1 MLRPAQEKEG
11 FRSMKALSISVP
23 GLVLVGLML
32 SGRLWGLPAQAAE
45 AAPSVLTLEEAIRI
59 GTDNN
64 RQLKIAHLEV
74 NKAHDGV
81 GEAKS
86 YALPQLSAYGLAGIP
101 PAAVNFRVPAGQF
114 GNFPST
120 GPIPPTDT
128 DIRTPQRLSGVVYVS
143 VTQPL
148 TQLFKVR
155 IGVQKARLGLDLAS
169 ESVREHRQETVREI
183 REAYYQFAQ
192 AQSQVESASATVAH
206 LTELAKIVD
215 QRLAQKT
222 VLLSDSL
229 AVKAKLKQAD
239 YRRLMLENSSEL
251 ARQNLNLLLGRDLS
265 TPFTVDLQP
274 PPESSEIDLVQAKQA
289 AIAQRAELREA
300 RLATKIAEKSARLE
314 KADYFPEIS
323 LQASYLSFQNI
334 NFLPTSIGELGLLF
348 HWQPFDWGLKHHQR
362 ASLLETAK
370 QKRLTEQDAE
380 QQILLDVEQ
389 KYRMLGAARALV
401 EAQSYA
407 QQAERE
413 KLQELTQRY
422 QHEAALLVD
431 LLQQQSAVAQADA
444 QYQQALAG
452 FWTAKANLQRAM
464 GAD

>member
-1 MLRPAQEKEG
+1 
-11 FRSMKALSISVP
+11 MKALSKSVA
-23 GLVLVGLML
+23 GLVLIGLML
-32 SGRLWGLPAQAAE
+32 SGCLWGLPVQSSE
-45 AAPSVLTLEEAIRI
+45 PGPPLLTLEEAIRI
-59 GTDNN
+59 GTDSN

-74 NKAHDGV
+74 NKAKETV
-81 GEAKS
+81 GEAKD

-101 PAAVNFRVPAGQF
+101 PAAINFRVPAGQF

-128 DIRTPQRLSGVVYVS
+128 DIRTPQRLSGVLYVS

-155 IGVQKARLGLDLAS
+155 IGVQKARLGVDLAG
-169 ESVREHRQETVREI
+169 ESVREHRQEMVREI

-192 AQSQVESASATVAH
+192 SQSQVESASATVAH

-229 AVKAKLKQAD
+229 TVKAKLKQAD
-239 YRRLMLENSSEL
+239 YRRLMLQDSAEL
-251 ARQNLNLLLGRDLS
+251 ARQNVNLLLGRDLS
-265 TPFTVDLQP
+265 TPFTVDLE
-274 PPESSEIDLVQAKQA
+274 PPESTEIDLVQARQA

-300 RLATKIAEKSARLE
+300 RLASKIAEKSARLE

-334 NFLPTSIGELGLLF
+334 NFLPTSVGELGLLF
-348 HWQPFDWGLKHHQR
+348 HWQPFDWILKHHQR
-362 ASLLETAK
+362 ANLLETAK

-389 KYRMLGAARALV
+389 KYRMLGASRALV

-407 QQAERE
+407 RQAEQE
-413 KLQELTQRY
+413 KLKEITQRY
-422 QHEAALLVD
+422 QYEAALLVD

-464 GAD
+464 GAE

>member
-1 MLRPAQEKEG
+1 
-11 FRSMKALSISVP
+11 MKALSISVP

-32 SGRLWGLPAQAAE
+32 SGRLWGLPVQSTE
-45 AAPSVLTLEEAIRI
+45 TSVPVLTLEDAIRI

-101 PAAVNFRVPAGQF
+101 PAAINFRVPAGQF
-114 GNFPST
+114 GNFSST

-128 DIRTPQRLSGVVYVS
+128 DIRTPQRLSGVVYV
-143 VTQPL
+143 TIDQPL

-155 IGVQKARLGLDLAS
+155 IGVQKARLGVDLAS

-215 QRLAQKT
+215 QRLEQKT

-229 AVKAKLKQAD
+229 TVKAKLKQAD
-239 YRRLMLENSSEL
+239 YRRLMLQNSSEL
-251 ARQNLNLLLGRDLS
+251 SRQNLNLLLGRDLS
-265 TPFTVDLQP
+265 TLFTVDVQP
-274 PPESSEIDLVQAKQA
+274 PPESAEIDLVQAKQA

-334 NFLPTSIGELGLLF
+334 NFLPTSIGEIGLLF
-348 HWQPFDWGLKHHQR
+348 HWQPFDWGLKHNRR
-362 ASLLETAK
+362 AGLLETAK

-389 KYRMLGAARALV
+389 KYRMLNAARALV
-401 EAQSYA
+401 ESQSFA
-407 QQAERE
+407 QQAEQE
-413 KLQELTQRY
+413 KLKELTQRY
-422 QHEAALLVD
+422 EHEAALLVD
-431 LLQQQSAVAQADA
+431 LLQQQSAVAQAAA

>member
-1 MLRPAQEKEG
+1 
-11 FRSMKALSISVP
+11 MKALSISVP
-23 GLVLVGLML
+23 GLVLVGLMI
-32 SGRLWGLPAQAAE
+32 SGRLWGLPAQSAE
-45 AAPSVLTLEEAIRI
+45 TSVPVLTLEDAIRI

-101 PAAVNFRVPAGQF
+101 PAAINFRVPAGNF

-128 DIRTPQRLSGVVYVS
+128 DIRTPQRLSGVVYV
-143 VTQPL
+143 TIDQPL

-155 IGVQKARLGLDLAS
+155 IGVQKARLGVDLAS

-192 AQSQVESASATVAH
+192 AQSQVEAASATVAH

-215 QRLAQKT
+215 QRLEQKT

-229 AVKAKLKQAD
+229 TVKARLKQAD
-239 YRRLMLENSSEL
+239 YRRLMLQNSSEL

-265 TPFTVDLQP
+265 TPFTVDMK
-274 PPESSEIDLVQAKQA
+274 PPESAEIDLVQARQA

-300 RLATKIAEKSARLE
+300 RLATRIAEKSARLE

-334 NFLPTSIGELGLLF
+334 NFLPTSIGEIGLLF
-348 HWQPFDWGLKHHQR
+348 HWQPFDWGLKHHRR
-362 ASLLETAK
+362 ANLLETAK